1 MRNMQLGFF
10 DTENRY
16 ERLTQLGDP
25 LERLNGAINWE
36 MFRGKLT
43 AVCQKENYTKG
54 GRPPI
59 DVIIKFKASI
69 LRRLYNLSFDQ
80 IEYQIN
86 DRLTFMRF
94 LGLGIGEKVLDSR
107 TIWDFE
113 NTLAEAEVM
122 EELFC
127 MFDAML
133 EAEGLITHKGTIV
146 DATFVDTPRQ
156 RNCRDEN
163 QKIKGGE
170 IQSEILRKDGQSLI
184 MRERF
189 SAAMYNDNQVS
200 PPAGKLLI
208 QVRRDTQRYPE
219 IEEII
224 RWAEHTSMFV
234 FSNITTSPNSLS
246 PYTISNEPLLP
257 VMYEKIS
264 EEKQKRLL
272 TFMHELG
279 YEIDRIEEYQR
290 ENGSKMLHIYEK
302 GIENPMTPFELS
314 NGMFRV
320 FCVLLY
326 MLYCSTLADA
336 RCLIIDDMGEGL
348 DYMRSTRL
356 GKIMF
361 NYCEENHIQLLATS
375 NDSFLMDAVD
385 LQYWNILQ
393 RKGGRVYSLNNKNS
407 KELFER
413 FVRTGLSNFDILSSN
428 FIANNTKD
436 E

>member
-1 MRNMQLGFF
+1 MDG
-10 DTENRY
+10 
-16 ERLTQLGDP
+16 RL
-25 LERLNGAINWE
+25 
-36 MFRGKLT
+36 
-43 AVCQKENYTKG
+43 
-54 GRPPI
+54 
-59 DVIIKFKASI
+59 
-69 LRRLYNLSFDQ
+69 
-80 IEYQIN
+80 
-86 DRLTFMRF
+86 
-94 LGLGIGEKVLDSR
+94 
-107 TIWDFE
+107 
-113 NTLAEAEVM
+113 
-122 EELFC
+122 
-127 MFDAML
+127 
-133 EAEGLITHKGTIV
+133 
-146 DATFVDTPRQ
+146 
-156 RNCRDEN
+156 
-163 QKIKGGE
+163 
-170 IQSEILRKDGQSLI
+170 LI
-184 MRERF
+184 MRECS
-189 SAAMYNDNQVS
+189 SATMYDEQVS

-208 QVRRDTQRYPE
+208 QVRRDTLRYPE

-234 FSNITTSPNSLS
+234 FSNITTSHNSLS
-246 PYTISNEPLLP
+246 PYVISNEPLLP
-257 VMYEKIS
+257 VMYGKIS
-264 EEKQKRLL
+264 EEKQKQLL
-272 TFMHELG
+272 AFMHELG

-290 ENGSKMLHIYEK
+290 ENGSKMLHVYER
-302 GIENPMTPFELS
+302 GIENPLTPFELS

-361 NYCEENHIQLLATS
+361 SYCEENHIQLLATS

-385 LQYWNILQ
+385 LQYWNILL

>member
-1 MRNMQLGFF
+1 MLLSEFTYKQAAGW
-10 DTENRY
+10 
-16 ERLTQLGDP
+16 RLEELS
-25 LERLNGAINWE
+25 LNHQNLIVGLNSV
-36 MFRGKLT
+36 GK
-43 AVCQKENYTKG
+43 
-54 GRPPI
+54 
-59 DVIIKFKASI
+59 
-69 LRRLYNLSFDQ
+69 
-80 IEYQIN
+80 
-86 DRLTFMRF
+86 
-94 LGLGIGEKVLDSR
+94 SR
-107 TIWDFE
+107 TVSALGQVARFIRGEADANMDDIGCSLLLENGCRLEYSFE
-113 NTLAEAEVM
+113 VA
-122 EELFC
+122 
-127 MFDAML
+127 
-133 EAEGLITHKGTIV
+133 
-146 DATFVDTPRQ
+146 
-156 RNCRDEN
+156 
-163 QKIKGGE
+163 GGD
-170 IQSEILRKDGQSLI
+170 IQTEILRKDGRLLI
-184 MRERF
+184 MRERS
-189 SAAMYNDNQVS
+189 SATTYDEMVS

-208 QVRRDTQRYPE
+208 QVRRDTLRYPE

-224 RWAEHTSMFV
+224 TWAEHTTMFV

-246 PYTISNEPLLP
+246 PYTISKEPLLP
-257 VMYEKIS
+257 VMYGKIS
-264 EEKQKRLL
+264 EEKQKQLL
-272 TFMHELG
+272 AFMQELG
-279 YEIDRIEEYQR
+279 YEIDRIEEYQQ

-302 GIENPMTPFELS
+302 GIGTPLTPFELS

-326 MLYCSTLADA
+326 MLYCSALADA

-361 NYCEENHIQLLATS
+361 SYCEENHIQLLATS

-428 FIANNTKD
+428 FLANNTKD

>member
-1 MRNMQLGFF
+1 MIL
-10 DTENRY
+10 TEFSYKQASGWNLK
-16 ERLTQLGDP
+16 ELS
-25 LERLNGAINWE
+25 LNHQNLIVGLNSV
-36 MFRGKLT
+36 GK
-43 AVCQKENYTKG
+43 
-54 GRPPI
+54 
-59 DVIIKFKASI
+59 
-69 LRRLYNLSFDQ
+69 
-80 IEYQIN
+80 
-86 DRLTFMRF
+86 
-94 LGLGIGEKVLDSR
+94 SR
-107 TIWDFE
+107 TVSALGQVARFIRGEADANMEDIECSLILENGNRLEYSFE
-113 NTLAEAEVM
+113 
-122 EELFC
+122 
-127 MFDAML
+127 
-133 EAEGLITHKGTIV
+133 
-146 DATFVDTPRQ
+146 
-156 RNCRDEN
+156 
-163 QKIKGGE
+163 IKGGE

-234 FSNITTSPNSLS
+234 FSNITTSP
-246 PYTISNEPLLP
+246 
-257 VMYEKIS
+257 IS

>member
-1 MRNMQLGFF
+1 MVLSEFTYKQASGW
-10 DTENRY
+10 
-16 ERLTQLGDP
+16 RLEEL
-25 LERLNGAINWE
+25 LLNHQNLIVGLNSV
-36 MFRGKLT
+36 GK
-43 AVCQKENYTKG
+43 
-54 GRPPI
+54 
-59 DVIIKFKASI
+59 
-69 LRRLYNLSFDQ
+69 
-80 IEYQIN
+80 
-86 DRLTFMRF
+86 
-94 LGLGIGEKVLDSR
+94 SR
-107 TIWDFE
+107 TVSALGQVARFIRGEAAANMDDVECSLLLE
-113 NTLAEAEVM
+113 NGSK
-122 EELFC
+122 
-127 MFDAML
+127 L
-133 EAEGLITHKGTIV
+133 EYSFKVA
-146 DATFVDTPRQ
+146 
-156 RNCRDEN
+156 
-163 QKIKGGE
+163 GGNV
-170 IQSEILRKDGQSLI
+170 QTEILRMDGRLLI
-184 MRERF
+184 MRECS
-189 SAAMYNDNQVS
+189 SATMYDEQVS

-208 QVRRDTQRYPE
+208 QVRRDTLRYPE

-246 PYTISNEPLLP
+246 PYVISNEPLLP
-257 VMYEKIS
+257 VMYGKIS
-264 EEKQKRLL
+264 EEKQKQLL
-272 TFMHELG
+272 AFMHELG

-290 ENGSKMLHIYEK
+290 ENGSKMVHVYER
-302 GIENPMTPFELS
+302 GIENPLTPFELS

-326 MLYCSTLADA
+326 MLYSSTLADA

-361 NYCEENHIQLLATS
+361 SYCEENHIQLLATS

-393 RKGGRVYSLNNKNS
+393 RKGGRVYGLNNKNS

>member
-1 MRNMQLGFF
+1 MILSEFTYKQASGW
-10 DTENRY
+10 
-16 ERLTQLGDP
+16 RLEELS
-25 LERLNGAINWE
+25 LNHQNLIVGLNSV
-36 MFRGKLT
+36 GK
-43 AVCQKENYTKG
+43 
-54 GRPPI
+54 
-59 DVIIKFKASI
+59 
-69 LRRLYNLSFDQ
+69 
-80 IEYQIN
+80 
-86 DRLTFMRF
+86 
-94 LGLGIGEKVLDSR
+94 SR
-107 TIWDFE
+107 TVSALGEVARFIRGEADANIGDVECSLLLENGCRLEYSFE
-113 NTLAEAEVM
+113 V
-122 EELFC
+122 
-127 MFDAML
+127 
-133 EAEGLITHKGTIV
+133 V
-146 DATFVDTPRQ
+146 
-156 RNCRDEN
+156 
-163 QKIKGGE
+163 GGD
-170 IQSEILRKDGQSLI
+170 IQTEILRKNGTQLI
-184 MRERF
+184 KRERS
-189 SAAMYNDNQVS
+189 SATMYDEQVS
-200 PPAGKLLI
+200 PPTGKLLI

-224 RWAEHTSMFV
+224 NWAEHTSMFV

-257 VMYEKIS
+257 LMFEKIP
-264 EEKQKRLL
+264 EQKQKLL
-272 TFMHELG
+272 LSFMLELG
-279 YEIDRIEEYQR
+279 YQIEAIEEYQR
-290 ENGSKMLHIYEK
+290 ENGSKMLRIHEK
-302 GIENPMTPFELS
+302 GIENPLTPFELS

-361 NYCEENHIQLLATS
+361 SYCEENHIQLLATS

-393 RKGGRVYSLNNKNS
+393 RKGCRVYSLNNKNS

>member
-1 MRNMQLGFF
+1 MLLSEFTYKQASGW
-10 DTENRY
+10 
-16 ERLTQLGDP
+16 RLEELS
-25 LERLNGAINWE
+25 LNHQNLIVGLNSV
-36 MFRGKLT
+36 GK
-43 AVCQKENYTKG
+43 
-54 GRPPI
+54 
-59 DVIIKFKASI
+59 
-69 LRRLYNLSFDQ
+69 
-80 IEYQIN
+80 
-86 DRLTFMRF
+86 
-94 LGLGIGEKVLDSR
+94 SR
-107 TIWDFE
+107 TVSALGRVARFIRGEADTSMEDVECSLILENGNQLEYSFE
-113 NTLAEAEVM
+113 
-122 EELFC
+122 
-127 MFDAML
+127 
-133 EAEGLITHKGTIV
+133 
-146 DATFVDTPRQ
+146 
-156 RNCRDEN
+156 
-163 QKIKGGE
+163 IKGGE
-170 IQSEILRKDGQSLI
+170 IQAEILRKGGQSLI
-184 MRERF
+184 MRERS
-189 SAAMYNDNQVS
+189 SATMYDEQVS

-208 QVRRDTQRYPE
+208 QVRRDTLRYPE

-224 RWAEHTSMFV
+224 NWAEHTSMFV

-257 VMYEKIS
+257 VMYGKIS
-264 EEKQKRLL
+264 EEKQKLL
-272 TFMHELG
+272 LAFMLDLG

-302 GIENPMTPFELS
+302 GIGNPMTPFELS

-361 NYCEENHIQLLATS
+361 SYCEENHIQLLATS

>member
-1 MRNMQLGFF
+1 MVLSEFTYKQASGW
-10 DTENRY
+10 
-16 ERLTQLGDP
+16 RLEEL
-25 LERLNGAINWE
+25 LLNHQNLIVGLNSV
-36 MFRGKLT
+36 GK
-43 AVCQKENYTKG
+43 
-54 GRPPI
+54 
-59 DVIIKFKASI
+59 
-69 LRRLYNLSFDQ
+69 
-80 IEYQIN
+80 
-86 DRLTFMRF
+86 
-94 LGLGIGEKVLDSR
+94 SR
-107 TIWDFE
+107 TVSALGQVARFIRGEAAANMDDIECSLLLE
-113 NTLAEAEVM
+113 NGSK
-122 EELFC
+122 
-127 MFDAML
+127 L
-133 EAEGLITHKGTIV
+133 EYSFKVA
-146 DATFVDTPRQ
+146 
-156 RNCRDEN
+156 
-163 QKIKGGE
+163 GGDV
-170 IQSEILRKDGQSLI
+170 QTEILRMDGRLLI
-184 MRERF
+184 MRKCS
-189 SAAMYNDNQVS
+189 SATMYDEQVS

-208 QVRRDTQRYPE
+208 QVRRDTLRYPE

-246 PYTISNEPLLP
+246 PYVISNEPLLP
-257 VMYEKIS
+257 VMYGKIS
-264 EEKQKRLL
+264 EEKQKQLL
-272 TFMHELG
+272 AFMHELG

-290 ENGSKMLHIYEK
+290 ENGSKMLHVYER
-302 GIENPMTPFELS
+302 GIENPLTPFELS

-361 NYCEENHIQLLATS
+361 SYCEENHIQLLATS

-393 RKGGRVYSLNNKNS
+393 RKGGRVYGLNNKNS

-428 FIANNTKD
+428 FIANNTRD